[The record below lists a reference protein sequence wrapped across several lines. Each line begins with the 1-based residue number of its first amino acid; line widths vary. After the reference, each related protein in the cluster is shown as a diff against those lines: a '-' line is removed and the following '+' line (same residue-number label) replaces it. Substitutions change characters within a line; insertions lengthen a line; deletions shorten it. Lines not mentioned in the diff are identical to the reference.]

1 MVFCPLY
8 QIDHGK
14 RFLRNLCCNSTNL
27 PYQCHFDPAIISQ
40 MDVLKFLVKV
50 ENSLP
55 DTMVDIEFP
64 GRKIVF
70 PIALDDRWNRE
81 ALERYMSTTRSKA
94 VYLPSNID
102 YLAKNNGLEGG
113 ATEALEKLMGSGWVL
128 ERLFPRFCPC

>member
-1 MVFCPLY
+1 M
-8 QIDHGK
+8 
-14 RFLRNLCCNSTNL
+14 
-27 PYQCHFDPAIISQ
+27 IISQ
-40 MDVLKFLVKV
+40 KDVLDFLVEL

-70 PIALDDRWNRE
+70 PIVLDDRWNRE

-102 YLAKNNGLEGG
+102 YLAKNNGLQGG
-113 ATEALEKLMGSGWVL
+113 ATEALEKLMGSTWVI
-128 ERLFPRFCPC
+128 